1 MKSIR
6 HWLISAVVA
15 VMFSACAPQTTNAPP
30 PQAPAAAD
38 VPDGGFPNVPLTK
51 KGVIVP
57 SDVKLEPAPKPEGQ
71 PAPGPTSATAT
82 PNAN

>member
-6 HWLISAVVA
+6 HWLISAAAA
-15 VMFSACAPQTTNAPP
+15 VSLSACAPKVSSAPP
-30 PQAPAAAD
+30 PQAPAVAD
-38 VPDGGFPNVPLTK
+38 SPDGGFPNVPLTK

-71 PAPGPTSATAT
+71 LGPGVTNATAT
-82 PNAN
+82 PSAN